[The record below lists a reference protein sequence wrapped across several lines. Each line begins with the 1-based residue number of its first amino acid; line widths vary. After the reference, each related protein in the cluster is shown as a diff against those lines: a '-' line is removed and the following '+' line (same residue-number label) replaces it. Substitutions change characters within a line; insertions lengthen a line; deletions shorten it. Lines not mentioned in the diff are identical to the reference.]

1 MELINCLSYAL
12 NFWAAHPK
20 YVIVYN
26 EDHAINIPDGAYVL
40 NSSPS
45 FVPLETYG
53 YSFLVRSFGKLLT
66 EHDKCLLDVYL
77 EKRKNKIV

>member
-12 NFWAAHPK
+12 NFWAAHPE
-20 YVIVYN
+20 YVIMYN
-26 EDHAINIPDGAYVL
+26 ETHAINIPEGAYVL
-40 NSSPS
+40 NSQSQ

-53 YSFLVRSFGKLLT
+53 YSFLLRSFGKSLT

-77 EKRKNKIV
+77 DSRKKE